1 MRITNNII
9 LHNTSININGNK
21 GNVDTLNNQMTSQ
34 KKIQRP
40 SDDPV
45 TAIRALRLRS
55 TLSEI
60 DQYYE
65 KNIPDAESWLD
76 VTETAIT
83 SMQEVIKTIRT
94 QCEYGAQDSLTTDNR
109 KTILTQLEKLRDK
122 VYAEGNADYAG
133 RTVFTGYRTNKK
145 LTFTEDEQKRSEER
159 RVKTSYEIDQKMSY
173 ADLQEHRYYG
183 NDVTVPGNKADVL
196 DGTKIA
202 SPTQAAYNR
211 IRLGYDGIDSL
222 DVTDAAGNTTKTSA
236 NGSTVTISYNYTDT
250 TGTTP
255 VNKTGNMNVTVYDSY
270 DKWLEASTKTPK
282 SYDIADGEAVL
293 IRNTGEMVFS
303 KTAADTLSTNKA
315 SLDISYT
322 KTGFTNGELRPEY
335 YYNCTNITDTN
346 NKLKYEKYD
355 KDGNQI
361 YQDID
366 YVVAANQTLT
376 VNTEASN
383 VFDHGLSRDVDEL
396 IDAVQRSLDAEQKV
410 TDLNAMK
417 KMQEYSSDDCQAKL
431 EEWIAAAEKERDY
444 ANDNMQKL
452 YNSYIGNCDT
462 YLNKVN
468 LALTDVGS
476 KGQSLALTKNRMSN
490 EQETMEELKSK
501 NEDRELSDIIL
512 EYTAAYTAYQSSLQ
526 AASKVNQVTLLS
538 YL

>member
-76 VTETAIT
+76 VTETAMT
-83 SMQEVIKTIRT
+83 NMQELIKTIRT
-94 QCEYGAQDSLTTDNR
+94 QCEYGAQDSLTASNR
-109 KTILTQLEKLRDK
+109 KTILTQLEQLRSK
-122 VYAEGNADYAG
+122 VYSEGNADYAG

-145 LTFTEDEQKRSEER
+145 ITFMQDESTTK
-159 RVKTSYEIDQKMSY
+159 YEITQKLSY
-173 ADLQEHRYYG
+173 SDLQEHRYYG
-183 NDVTVPGNKADVL
+183 NDIEVPKSQNEL
-196 DGTKIA
+196 NNNMIA
-202 SPTQAAYNR
+202 SPTKAAYDR

-222 DVTDAAGNTTKTSA
+222 DVTDATGNTTKTSA
-236 NGSTVTISYNYTDT
+236 NGSTVTISYNYTDP
-250 TGTTP
+250 TGKTP

-293 IRNTGEMVFS
+293 IRDTGELIFS
-303 KTAADTLSTNKA
+303 DAASTTLSTNNA
-315 SLDISYT
+315 SMDISYT
-322 KTGFTNGELRPEY
+322 KTGFDNGKLRPEY
-335 YYNCTNITDTN
+335 YYNCTNITDPN
-346 NKLKYEKYD
+346 NTLKYEKYD

-366 YVVAANQTLT
+366 YVIAANQTLN

-383 VFDHGLSRDVDEL
+383 VFDQSLGRDVDEL

-410 TDLNAMK
+410 TDLEAMK
-417 KMQEYSSDDCQAKL
+417 KMDQYSSEKDQEKL
-431 EEWIAAAEKERDY
+431 DEWIAAAKKEKDY
-444 ANDNMQKL
+444 ADDNMQKL
-452 YNSYIGNCDT
+452 YNSYIGNCDR
-462 YLNKVN
+462 YLEKVN
-468 LALTDVGS
+468 LALTDVGT

-490 EQETMEELKSK
+490 QQETFEELKSS
-501 NEDRELSDIIL
+501 NEDRDLSDIIL
-512 EYTAAYTAYQSSLQ
+512 DYTAAYTAYQSSLQ
-526 AASKVNQVTLLS
+526 AASKINQTTLLS

>member
-145 LTFTEDEQKRSEER
+145 LTFTEDEQK
-159 RVKTSYEIDQKMSY
+159 TSYEIDQKMSY

-236 NGSTVTISYNYTDT
+236 NGSTVTISYNY
-250 TGTTP
+250 
-255 VNKTGNMNVTVYDSY
+255 N
-270 DKWLEASTKTPK
+270 
-282 SYDIADGEAVL
+282 
-293 IRNTGEMVFS
+293 
-303 KTAADTLSTNKA
+303 
-315 SLDISYT
+315 
-322 KTGFTNGELRPEY
+322 
-335 YYNCTNITDTN
+335 
-346 NKLKYEKYD
+346 
-355 KDGNQI
+355 
-361 YQDID
+361 
-366 YVVAANQTLT
+366 
-376 VNTEASN
+376 
-383 VFDHGLSRDVDEL
+383 RD
-396 IDAVQRSLDAEQKV
+396 
-410 TDLNAMK
+410 NA
-417 KMQEYSSDDCQAKL
+417 CQ
-431 EEWIAAAEKERDY
+431 
-444 ANDNMQKL
+444 
-452 YNSYIGNCDT
+452 
-462 YLNKVN
+462 
-468 LALTDVGS
+468 
-476 KGQSLALTKNRMSN
+476 
-490 EQETMEELKSK
+490 
-501 NEDRELSDIIL
+501 
-512 EYTAAYTAYQSSLQ
+512 
-526 AASKVNQVTLLS
+526 
-538 YL
+538 

>member
-76 VTETAIT
+76 VTETAIS
-83 SMQEVIKTIRT
+83 SMQDVIKTIRT

-145 LTFTEDEQKRSEER
+145 LTFTEDEQK
-159 RVKTSYEIDQKMSY
+159 TSYEIDQKMSY

-183 NDVTVPGNKADVL
+183 NDVTVPGNQADVL

-211 IRLGYDGIDSL
+211 IRLGYDSIDSL
-222 DVTDAAGNTTKTSA
+222 DVTDATGTTTKTSA
-236 NGSTVTISYNYTDT
+236 NGSTVTIDYNYTDAA
-250 TGTTP
+250 GA
-255 VNKTGNMNVTVYDSY
+255 KQTGNMNVTVYDSY

-410 TDLNAMK
+410 ADLNAMK

-452 YNSYIGNCDT
+452 YNSYIGNCDK